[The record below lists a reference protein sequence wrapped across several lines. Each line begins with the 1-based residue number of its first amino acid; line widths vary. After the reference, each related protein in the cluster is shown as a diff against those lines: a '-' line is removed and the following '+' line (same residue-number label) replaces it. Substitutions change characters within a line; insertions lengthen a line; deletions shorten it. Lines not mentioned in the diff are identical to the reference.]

1 MLRFQNVQSSFKV
14 GGVSFGGQPGERRTV
29 MVGSIFY
36 PRHSIVEDRV
46 HGIVDRSR
54 TKKRIEDLEI
64 ASDET
69 RQPAAIMVFAET
81 VQAMQAHLRLVADA
95 TPLPLF
101 IDSPA
106 ADVRLAGAKAAAEM
120 GIMERCVY
128 NTINAGASAQEM
140 QALADLKF
148 PNAVLLAFNPASVDL
163 KGRIYMLE
171 GGNAIVAEGL
181 VELASKHGIKN
192 LLLDMAVTASEQ
204 AAGQALRAIMVSKAK
219 WGLPTGCAMHNAVE
233 SWPVAERLRTAE
245 KDIYRGVDLSAN
257 IMPMMAGAD
266 FVMFGPIEA
275 ARRTLFAAAF
285 ADEIMRGA
293 MQV

>member
-1 MLRFQNVQSSFKV
+1 MRFQNAQSSFKV

-46 HGIVDRSR
+46 RGVVDHARA
-54 TKKRIEDLEI
+54 KKKIEDLEK
-64 ASDET
+64 ASYDT
-69 RQPAAIMVFAET
+69 GQPAALMVFAET
-81 VQAMQAHLRLVADA
+81 AQAMQAHLRLVADA

-106 ADVRLAGAKAAAEM
+106 ADVRLAGARAAEEM

-140 QALADLKF
+140 RSLAEMKF
-148 PNAVLLAFNPASVDL
+148 PTAVLLAFNPASVDL

-171 GGNAIVAEGL
+171 GGNAIVEEGL
-181 VELASKHGIKN
+181 VDLATKHGIKN

-233 SWPVAERLRTAE
+233 SWPVAEALRE
-245 KDIYRGVDLSAN
+245 KEKEIYRGVDLSAN

-266 FVMFGPIEA
+266 FVMFGPIES

-285 ADEIMRGA
+285 ADEIMSGA
-293 MQV
+293 MKV